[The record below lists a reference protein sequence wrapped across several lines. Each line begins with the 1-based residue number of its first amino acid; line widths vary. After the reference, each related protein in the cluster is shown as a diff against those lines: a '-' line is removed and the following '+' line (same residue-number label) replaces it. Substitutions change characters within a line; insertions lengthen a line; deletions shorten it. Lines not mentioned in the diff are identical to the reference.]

1 MAAYLHHQYK
11 LGNRPFDLVSAGYLT
26 DFASWGNVSKI
37 TQAMGG
43 TAPHKHF
50 KNTLK
55 YWYIQLITSKYIY
68 ISV

>member
-1 MAAYLHHQYK
+1 MPKSEGGAYPESVNQVLLALYPRY
-11 LGNRPFDLVSAGYLT
+11 LGKFM
-26 DFASWGNVSKI
+26 SKI